1 MYQNACK
8 WVFQAHQKNIN
19 WSKRKKPKSK
29 PRNIF
34 LRQTQKCIINQAMQT
49 KKKKIIAK
57 IKEIET
63 SPFIYLRTESQMV
76 LKTKMIQSIKLTMN
90 QNFRKVQSRN
100 KSFLLRITNLWSKTV
115 NQRTQNRKLYNKR
128 RQYKE
133 KLWKLWT
140 GFGPYQRESKSQHF
154 CQSINRFFLKVVTLK
169 NTTSWWN

>member
-76 LKTKMIQSIKLTMN
+76 LKIKMIQSVKKAMN
-90 QNFRKVQSRN
+90 QNVRKVQSRN
-100 KSFLLRITNLWSKTV
+100 ESVLLRLAKLWSKTV
-115 NQRTQNRKLYNKR
+115 NQKTQDSKLKSRR
-128 RQYKE
+128 RQNKT
-133 KLWKLWT
+133 KLWKLFIE
-140 GFGPYQRESKSQHF
+140 FGPYQRE
-154 CQSINRFFLKVVTLK
+154 LK
-169 NTTSWWN
+169 